1 MAARSA
7 IATFNNATNTT
18 LTLSSAELQ
27 HGEWDTQPPAS
38 IGPKSSA
45 TWSSESDG
53 FATGT
58 QAQVVYS
65 LAGGVVTTTYDNPF
79 SGTNACSAEAPPGY
93 RAECTTTQG
102 DNQVVTYT
110 LSGGS

>member
-7 IATFNNATNTT
+7 IATFNNETNVT
-18 LTLSSAELQ
+18 LTLNSAVLQ
-27 HGEWDTQPPAS
+27 HGEWDTQPPQT
-38 IGPKSSA
+38 IGPLSSA

-58 QAQVVYS
+58 QGQVVYS
-65 LAGGVVTTTYDNPF
+65 LPGGVVTTTYDNPF
-79 SGTNACSAEAPPGY
+79 SGTNGCTADAPPAY
-93 RAECTTTQG
+93 QVNCTTTDG

-110 LSGGS
+110 LTGGS